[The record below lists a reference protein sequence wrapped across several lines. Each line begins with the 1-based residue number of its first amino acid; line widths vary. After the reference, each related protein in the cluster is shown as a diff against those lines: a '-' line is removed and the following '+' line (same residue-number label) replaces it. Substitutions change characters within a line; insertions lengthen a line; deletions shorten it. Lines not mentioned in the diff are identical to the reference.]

1 MNENTKKL
9 FNFNKLSKNKN
20 NLLKNDCLGNLKE
33 KCYSEIELVKYNA
46 EIERRTLANKLGL
59 PINATWKEITK
70 KNDILIENQSIRFK

>member
-20 NLLKNDCLGNLKE
+20 TLLKNDSLGNLKE
-33 KCYSEIELVKYNA
+33 KYNSEIELVKYNA
-46 EIERRTLANKLGL
+46 EIERRTLADKFGL

>member
-1 MNENTKKL
+1 MNQNTKKL
-9 FNFNKLSKNKN
+9 LNFNKLLKDKDS
-20 NLLKNDCLGNLKE
+20 LFKNDCLGNVKE

-46 EIERRTLANKLGL
+46 ERERRTLAEKFGL